1 MKYETIVEVID
12 SLIGETEPI
21 ADSAIDKERYDNL
34 ETLISVTSELLAR
47 IGEVSK
53 SDLIAYRSAEKCI
66 VRAQKALKGF
76 TEDIKDELG
85 DELPSISLSAADD
98 TVFLSAAD
106 DIFLLSEDEWNQAR
120 KIPGVPAT
128 LPRGWWWLRSPG
140 TSPYYASY
148 VSDLGGIWSSGQAVQ
163 CADGG
168 IRPAFRI
175 ASLARNDYQPGDKI
189 TVENKTVCTVIF
201 KDVALADDI
210 VCQHRFDPFNNNW
223 ETSKLKAFINSDEFL
238 NML

>member
-1 MKYETIVEVID
+1 MNYNTIIEVLD
-12 SLIGETEPI
+12 KLIGETEPV
-21 ADSAIDKERYDNL
+21 ADSAIDAERFDNL
-34 ETLISVTSELLAR
+34 ETLISVVSELLAR
-47 IGEVSK
+47 IGEVSR

-76 TEDIKDELG
+76 AEAIKDELG
-85 DELPSISLSAADD
+85 DEPLSISLSAADD

-106 DIFLLSEDEWNQAR
+106 DVFLLSEDEWNQVR
-120 KIPGVPAT
+120 KIPGVPAA

-148 VSDLGGIWSSGQAVQ
+148 VFDLGGIWSSGQAVQ

-175 ASLARNDYQPGDKI
+175 ASLARNNYQPGDKI
-189 TVENKTVCTVIF
+189 TVENKTVCTVIS

-210 VCQHRFDPFNNNW
+210 VCQHRFDPDNNNW
-223 ETSKLKAFINSDEFL
+223 ETSEIKTFINSDEFL
-238 NML
+238 TML

>member
-1 MKYETIVEVID
+1 MNYETIVEVLD
-12 SLIGETEPI
+12 KLIGETKPI

-53 SDLIAYRSAEKCI
+53 SDLTMYGSAEKCI

-76 TEDIKDELG
+76 AEDIKDELG
-85 DELPSISLSAADD
+85 YEPLSISLSAADD
-98 TVFLSAAD
+98 V
-106 DIFLLSEDEWNQAR
+106 FLLSDEEWNRAR
-120 KIPGVPAT
+120 KIPGVPAV
-128 LPRGWWWLRSPG
+128 LPCGRWWLRSPG

-148 VSDLGGIWSSGQAVQ
+148 VSDLGGIWSSGEPVQ
-163 CADGG
+163 CVDGG
-168 IRPAFRI
+168 VRPAFRI
-175 ASLARNDYQPGDKI
+175 FHLSAKGYKPGDKI
-189 TVENKTVCTVIF
+189 TVGNKTVCTVISE
-201 KDVALADDI
+201 DVALADDI

-223 ETSKLKAFINSDEFL
+223 ETSKIKAFINSDEFL